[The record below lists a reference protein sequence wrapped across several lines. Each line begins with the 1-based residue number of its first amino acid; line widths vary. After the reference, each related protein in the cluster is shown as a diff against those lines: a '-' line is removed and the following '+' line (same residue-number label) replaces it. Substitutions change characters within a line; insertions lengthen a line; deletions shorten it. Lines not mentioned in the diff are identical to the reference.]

1 MIHRFIKIE
10 FMNTGLYVFS
20 QVILHLPARAFDRC
34 VEHFE
39 GNKYVKH
46 FTCWNQLLCMMF
58 GQLSGRD
65 SLRDLLVSITPHKA
79 KFYHL
84 GFGKG
89 VSRSNLQFA
98 NEQRDYRIFE
108 EFAYVM
114 IDKAR
119 ACSLPDSDFALD
131 IAGPVYAFDSTFIDL
146 CLSVFWWAEF
156 RAAKGAV
163 KIHTLIDVK
172 TSIPCFVHITDGA
185 THDLNGLDL
194 LKYENGGFYVLDRG
208 YSDFERLFTINQHSA
223 YFVTRPRSNLTFVRI
238 ASRKVKKKKGIL
250 CDQTIKLVG
259 FYSLKRYP
267 IPFRRIKYYD
277 KETEKRFIF
286 ITNNFDLAP
295 EDIAL
300 LYKYRWKVELFFKWI
315 KQHLKVKSFWG
326 TSINAVK
333 IQIYIAIIT
342 YTLVVVIKS
351 KLKSTQSNYELLQIL
366 SIALLDKAPL
376 NELLSNPVNQYVKEQ
391 NYIQLNFDPF

>member
-1 MIHRFIKIE
+1 
-10 FMNTGLYVFS
+10 MNTGLYVFS

-194 LKYENGGFYVLDRG
+194 LKYENGGYYVLDRG
-208 YSDFERLFTINQHSA
+208 YSDFERLFTIHQHGA

-238 ASRKVKKKKGIL
+238 TSRKVKKKKGIL

-267 IPFRRIKYYD
+267 IPFRRIRYYD

-286 ITNNFDLAP
+286 ITNNFDLA
-295 EDIAL
+295 
-300 LYKYRWKVELFFKWI
+300 
-315 KQHLKVKSFWG
+315 
-326 TSINAVK
+326 
-333 IQIYIAIIT
+333 IQISMESR
-342 YTLVVVIKS
+342 TLLQVDKTTPKS
-351 KLKSTQSNYELLQIL
+351 KIILGNIHQCSEDPNLHRYYYLHADGSHQKQAQIYSIELRNTANLEHRFARQST
-366 SIALLDKAPL
+366 AK
-376 NELLSNPVNQYVKEQ
+376 
-391 NYIQLNFDPF
+391 

>member
-1 MIHRFIKIE
+1 
-10 FMNTGLYVFS
+10 MNTGRYIFS
-20 QVILHLPARAFDRC
+20 QIILHLPARAFDRC
-34 VEHFE
+34 MEHYD

-65 SLRDLLVSITPHKA
+65 SLRDLLVSIIPHKA

-84 GFGKG
+84 GFGKSI
-89 VSRSNLQFA
+89 SRSNLQFA

-119 ACSLPDSDFALD
+119 ACSLPDADFALG
-131 IAGPVYAFDSTFIDL
+131 ISGPVYAFDSTFIDL
-146 CLSVFWWAEF
+146 CLSVFWWAKF
-156 RAAKGAV
+156 RTEKGAV

-185 THDLNGLDL
+185 THDVNGLDFL
-194 LKYENGGFYVLDRG
+194 RYENGGFYVLDRG
-208 YSDFERLFTINQHSA
+208 YSDFRRLFTINQHGA
-223 YFVTRPRSNLTFVRI
+223 YFVTRPRVNLTFNRI
-238 ASRKVKKKKGIL
+238 ASRKVKKKNGIL
-250 CDQTIKLVG
+250 CDQTINLVG
-259 FYSLKRYP
+259 FRSSERYP
-267 IPFRRIKYYD
+267 IPFRRIRFYD
-277 KETEKRFIF
+277 KETEKRFVF
-286 ITNNFDLAP
+286 ITNNFDLPP

-326 TSINAVK
+326 TSFNAVK

-342 YTLVVVIKS
+342 YTLVVVIKN
-351 KLKSTQSNYELLQIL
+351 KLKSTQSNYEILQIL
-366 SIALLDKAPL
+366 SIALLDKQPL
-376 NELLSNPVNQYVKEQ
+376 KELLSNPVNQDVKERD
-391 NYIQLNFDPF
+391 YIQLNFDLL